1 MGDKADEFTSI
12 MERIDCQLSTVSTF
26 RTDLAQRVLN
36 VEERSQNSEHF
47 RGDRPAST

>member
-1 MGDKADEFTSI
+1 MDDKPDEFTSI
-12 MERIDCQLSTVSTF
+12 MEKIDGQLSTISTS
-26 RTDLAQRVLN
+26 RTNLAQRVLN